1 MKRLLEME
9 GRVRDLEARMSRVVC
24 WGEVCETDP
33 ATAKVRVT
41 LPDRDGVV
49 SWWLPVLH
57 HKTLQDK
64 AYFMPDVGEQV
75 VVCFPPVSGMETG
88 FVIGATYNG
97 QDTPPVSSQDK
108 WHVLFK
114 DGSWLEYDRAEHNL
128 SGHIKG
134 KVDDFTVDGDVNVNV
149 GGNVNAEV
157 GGNVNAS
164 VGGSLAADVGSNA
177 TVNAGSKITLKAPS
191 IGIMGN
197 VSSSNQSGG
206 TGSETKKA
214 NTDHTGSYVL
224 NGNLTVNGSI
234 SASGNILAGGSN
246 SNHHSH

>member
-1 MKRLLEME
+1 MPWGGWPNDFSGCENGFRFYVLGCRGTARRARMEGVDVMKRLLEME
-9 GRVRDLEARMSRVVC
+9 NRIRDLESRMTRTVC

-41 LPDRDGVV
+41 LPDRDDVV

-97 QDTPPVSSQDK
+97 QDAPPVSSQDK
-108 WHVLFK
+108 WHLLFK
-114 DGSWLEYDRAEHNL
+114 DGSWLEYDRASHNL

-134 KVDDFTVDGDVNVNV
+134 KVDDFTVDEDVNVKV
-149 GGNVNAEV
+149 GGNV
-157 GGNVNAS
+157 S
-164 VGGSLAADVGSNA
+164 ADVGGD
-177 TVNAGSKITLKAPS
+177 V
-191 IGIMGN
+191 
-197 VSSSNQSGG
+197 
-206 TGSETKKA
+206 
-214 NTDHTGSYVL
+214 
-224 NGNLTVNGSI
+224 NLTVAGKLTAT
-234 SASGNILAGGSN
+234 ASFIHLNP
-246 SNHHSH
+246 